1 VGKVVARAK
10 DVLGL
15 VVAVAHDRLLERHE
29 IRPELAKAIDE

>member
-1 VGKVVARAK
+1 VGKVVAGAK

-29 IRPELAKAIDE
+29 IRSELAKVIYE